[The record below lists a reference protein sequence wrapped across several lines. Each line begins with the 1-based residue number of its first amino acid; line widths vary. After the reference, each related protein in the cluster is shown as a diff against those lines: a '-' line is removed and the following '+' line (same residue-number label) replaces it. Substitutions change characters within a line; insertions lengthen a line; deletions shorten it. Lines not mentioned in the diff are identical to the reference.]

1 MENGEWRILNAEG
14 VVGYATFDIFWRM
27 NGINPFWILAKQ
39 LLFYDYFVFRTAG
52 SPPLTPQFP
61 PLTPFFPPL
70 TGICLAEK

>member
-1 MENGEWRILNAEG
+1 
-14 VVGYATFDIFWRM
+14 M
-27 NGINPFWILAKQ
+27 NGINPIWILAKQ
-39 LLFYDYFVFRTAG
+39 FFYDYFVFRIAG